1 MPCGYWLLLTRLWL
15 RNMLIVKLLLKWDL
29 QFPPTLSSTCTG
41 DNYLG
46 DASLIQTTDG
56 KISSCPTWLHQKPG
70 EDWLRT
76 ESHLYM
82 SNSQTCIR
90 QLYVKAAMCVP
101 RCYHVWGWAQK
112 EATHQREAQD
122 AHIHLPRN
130 RLSQAKRL
138 QECQLKTQKFP
149 LQSITSI
156 NTLHT
161 KAPALRCEW
170 RTLDESA
177 VVFELYVLFWYEETP
192 IHQH

>member
-90 QLYVKAAMCVP
+90 QLYVKAALCTQMLSSM
-101 RCYHVWGWAQK
+101 Y
-112 EATHQREAQD
+112 EAGHK
-122 AHIHLPRN
+122 
-130 RLSQAKRL
+130 KRL
-138 QECQLKTQKFP
+138 HTNEKPRMYTFIFLEIVSHRQSAYRNANWRHRSSHQS
-149 LQSITSI
+149 LQSTHC
-156 NTLHT
+156 TLKRQRWGASGGH
-161 KAPALRCEW
+161 
-170 RTLDESA
+170 
-177 VVFELYVLFWYEETP
+177 
-192 IHQH
+192 